1 MSASHKCHHPEI
13 SFTASVVQAPG
24 DREAFVHMQVHCPT
38 CGAKF
43 RFLGVDPAHDTRV
56 PGVDRTAT
64 EIVLPMVEVA

>member
-1 MSASHKCHHPEI
+1 MPASFRCHHPERKYAI
-13 SFTASVVQAPG
+13 SAVQHPG
-24 DREAFVHMQVHCPT
+24 EVEAFVHMQVFCAT

-64 EIVLPMVEVA
+64 EIVLPMVEVV